1 MNVGILLIETNLLK
15 WIPYQVRNDKSI
27 VTSSDSSVILSVV
40 ERKEELYREDILFS
54 QPRQI
59 IIMLTFQN

>member
-40 ERKEELYREDILFS
+40 KRKEELYREDILFS

>member
-59 IIMLTFQN
+59 IIMFTI